1 MADTR
6 SDAGPVAGPRPAVVE
21 VRDLHVDFAT
31 DRGPVRAVRGIDL
44 DLAVGQVHALVGE
57 SGSGKSVTGLTIMGL
72 TRGPRTTVRGAIRY
86 GGRDLVQADESWM
99 RSLRGRELAMVF
111 QDPMTSLNPM
121 HPVGR
126 QIAETLQVNAGR
138 SRRVA
143 RADAVELLDRVG
155 IREPAKA
162 AVRYPHEFS
171 GGMRQRV
178 VIAIALA
185 CEPAVLVADEPTTAL
200 DVTVQAQVLDLMV
213 GLARAS
219 DTAVLLVTHDLG
231 VVARYAEQVS
241 VMRAGQILERGS
253 APSVLGDPQHDY
265 TRALLAAIPR
275 LHGPRRRRL
284 SPVATPG

>member
-6 SDAGPVAGPRPAVVE
+6 TEAAPVAGPRPSVVE

-31 DRGPVRAVRGIDL
+31 DRGPVHAVRGIDL

-162 AVRYPHEFS
+162 AARYPHEFS

-241 VMRAGQILERGS
+241 VMRSGQILERGP
-253 APSVLGDPQHDY
+253 AQAVLGDPQHDY